1 MSKNKEDS
9 QELSQVTKLDLKEHA
24 GLLVPEAVP
33 ALMPFR
39 DLKADSVPIIP
50 LPDDPCP
57 DIFYPNS
64 YVENRCVICN
74 SPWRVRLEHEF
85 IAQGRK
91 PNRVRSFLRST
102 LVQKLPGN
110 LLLHI

>member
-39 DLKADSVPIIP
+39 DLKADSVPIN
-50 LPDDPCP
+50 LRT
-57 DIFYPNS
+57 
-64 YVENRCVICN
+64 YV
-74 SPWRVRLEHEF
+74 
-85 IAQGRK
+85 
-91 PNRVRSFLRST
+91 FL
-102 LVQKLPGN
+102 
-110 LLLHI
+110 I